1 MKKISLTIANK
12 IKVASICF
20 AALVTFALL
29 YLTISIETNSDISV
43 QQQQLVNSQIS
54 TIDDQSVSIEK
65 QTASLLQLK
74 LINDIN
80 TQFSEMRFWLYDL
93 AVSWLNESETNA
105 EEANEKFQELLNK
118 LDSSNPEIAQKVRSS
133 SENFYDKMIEAVD
146 AYVEDNRVLGNSLVS
161 KARSSALAVDSELSI
176 LLINAQESVNVANAE
191 VDTAGQ
197 KVVLSAND
205 VNASAGQIVSNNST
219 LTLAAITA
227 LFAVII
233 SSIIFCLSLLKTI
246 IPPIEQL
253 RNTLLSIESDADL
266 TLRASITSNDEL
278 GITSNALNNMLDK
291 FQSTIEKLANV
302 SLQLQ
307 QAATRT
313 SEVMQKTNQD
323 VNAQQGATDQVAA
336 AINEMSHT
344 VQEVAENTAHAT
356 NSANIANDSAQRG
369 YGIVIETINI
379 MEKLASKMDEAS
391 DVISGVSQESSSIG
405 GVLDVIRGISEQ
417 TNLLALNAAIEA
429 ARAGDAGR
437 GFAVVADEVRTLAQR
452 THESTAEIQSVIER
466 LQNGASAAVETID
479 DGQTITKAALGQAES
494 AGNALKEITQSVS
507 DISDVNFQI
516 ASAAE
521 EQSAATDEINRNVHD
536 ISQIAEQTTNAVES
550 TVSACNDQRDL
561 STQLEK
567 LVQQFK
573 I

>member
-1 MKKISLTIANK
+1 MKKTSITIANK
-12 IKVASICF
+12 IKIASISF
-20 AALVTFALL
+20 ATLVTCSLL
-29 YLTISIETNSDISV
+29 YLTLSIENNSEISV
-43 QQQQLVNSQIS
+43 RQKQLVNSQIS
-54 TIDDQSVSIEK
+54 TIDHQSISLET
-65 QTASLLQLK
+65 QSESLLQLE
-74 LINDIN
+74 LINNIN
-80 TQFSEMRFWLYDL
+80 MQFSEMRFWLYDL
-93 AVSWLNESETNA
+93 AVSWLNESEANA
-105 EEANEKFQELLNK
+105 DQANENLQELLNE
-118 LDSSNPEIAQKVRSS
+118 LDSTNPETAQKVRISS
-133 SENFYDKMIEAVD
+133 NIFYDKMIEAVD
-146 AYVEDNRVLGNSLVS
+146 AYVEENRVLGNSLVS
-161 KARSSALAVDSELSI
+161 KARSSALAVDSDLRR
-176 LLINAQESVNVANAE
+176 LLNSAQKSVNIANIE

-197 KVVLSAND
+197 KVAQSAND
-205 VNASAGQIVSNNST
+205 VNASADQIVSNNST

-227 LFAVII
+227 LCAVILL
-233 SSIIFCLSLLKTI
+233 SIIFCLSLLKAI
-246 IPPIEQL
+246 IPPIQQL

-266 TLRASITSNDEL
+266 TLRASITSNDEI
-278 GITSNALNNMLDK
+278 GITSNALNNMLEK
-291 FQSTIEKLANV
+291 FQQTIKKLAHV
-302 SLQLQ
+302 SLKLQ

-313 SEVMQKTNQD
+313 SQVMQKTNQD

-369 YGIVIETINI
+369 YDIVLETINI

-391 DVISGVSQESSSIG
+391 DVISGVSKESSSIG

-466 LQNGASAAVETID
+466 LQSGASAAVETID
-479 DGQTITKAALGQAES
+479 EGQKITKAALGQAEN
-494 AGNALKEITQSVS
+494 AGNSLKEITQSVS

-521 EQSAATDEINRNVHD
+521 EQSSATDEINRNVHD
-536 ISQIAEQTTNAVES
+536 ISQIAEQTTSAVED

-561 STQLEK
+561 SIQLEK

>member
-1 MKKISLTIANK
+1 MKQISLTIANK
-12 IKVASICF
+12 IKVASISF

-29 YLTISIETNSDISV
+29 YLTLSIGNNSDISV
-43 QQQQLVNSQIS
+43 QQQQLVSSQIS
-54 TIDDQSVSIEK
+54 NIDNQSVSLEK
-65 QTASLLQLK
+65 QSKSLKQLK
-74 LINDIN
+74 LINNIN
-80 TQFSEMRFWLYDL
+80 TAFSEMRFWLYDL
-93 AVSWLNESETNA
+93 AVSWLNDSEANA
-105 EEANEKFQELLNK
+105 ENANERLQELLNEF
-118 LDSSNPEIAQKVRSS
+118 DSSNPEITQKIRVS
-133 SENFYDKMIEAVD
+133 SEVFYDKMIEAVD
-146 AYVEDNRVLGNSLVS
+146 AYVEENRVLGNSLVS
-161 KARSSALAVDSELSI
+161 TARSSALAVDSELSE
-176 LLINAQESVNVANAE
+176 LLINAQESVTMVNAE

-197 KVVLSAND
+197 EVAQSAND
-205 VNASAGQIVSNNST
+205 VNTSADQIVSNNST

-227 LFAVII
+227 LCAVIL
-233 SSIIFCLSLLKTI
+233 SSVIFCISLLKAI
-246 IPPIEQL
+246 IPPIQQL

-266 TLRASITSNDEL
+266 TLRASIISDDEI

-291 FQSTIEKLANV
+291 FQHTIEKLAHV

-313 SEVMQKTNQD
+313 SEVMQKANQD
-323 VNAQQGATDQVAA
+323 VNSQQSATDQVAA

-356 NSANIANDSAQRG
+356 NSANVANDSAQQG

-379 MEKLASKMDEAS
+379 MEKLASKMDEAN

-466 LQNGASAAVETID
+466 LQNGTSAAVETID
-479 DGQTITKAALGQAES
+479 ESQKITKEALGQAES

-536 ISQIAEQTTNAVES
+536 ISQIAEKTTSAVES
-550 TVSACNDQRDL
+550 TVDACNDQRDL
-561 STQLEK
+561 STQLET

>member
-1 MKKISLTIANK
+1 MKKISITIANK
-12 IKVASICF
+12 IKVASVCF

-29 YLTISIETNSDISV
+29 YLTLSIENNSEISV
-43 QQQQLVNSQIS
+43 QQQELVSNQIS
-54 TIDDQSVSIEK
+54 TIDNQSTFLEK
-65 QTASLLQLK
+65 QSKSLLQLK

-80 TQFSEMRFWLYDL
+80 MQFSEMRFWLYDL
-93 AVSWLNESETNA
+93 AVSWLNESEANA
-105 EEANEKFQELLNK
+105 EQANEKLQVLLNE
-118 LDSSNPEIAQKVRSS
+118 LDSSNLEIAKSVRSS
-133 SENFYDKMIEAVD
+133 SEVFYDKMIEAVD
-146 AYVEDNRVLGNSLVS
+146 AYVEENRVLGNSLVS
-161 KARSSALAVDSELSI
+161 KARSSALEVDSDLRM
-176 LLINAQESVNVANAE
+176 LLASAQESVNSVNVE

-197 KVVLSAND
+197 KVTQSAND
-205 VNASAGQIVSNNST
+205 VNASADQIVSNNST
-219 LTLAAITA
+219 LTIAAITA
-227 LFAVII
+227 LCAVIL
-233 SSIIFCLSLLKTI
+233 SSIIFCFSLLKAI
-246 IPPIEQL
+246 IPPIQQL
-253 RNTLLSIESDADL
+253 RNTLLSIESEADL
-266 TLRASITSNDEL
+266 TLRASISSNDEL

-291 FQSTIEKLANV
+291 FQHTIKKLAQV

-307 QAATRT
+307 QAAART
-313 SEVMQKTNQD
+313 SEVMQKTSQD

-356 NSANIANDSAQRG
+356 NSANIANDSAQQG

-379 MEKLASKMDEAS
+379 MEKLTNKMGEAN
-391 DVISGVSQESSSIG
+391 DVISSVSQESSSIG

-429 ARAGDAGR
+429 ARAGEAGR

-466 LQNGASAAVETID
+466 LQSGTSAAVETID
-479 DGQTITKAALGQAES
+479 EGQKITEAALGQAES

-507 DISDVNFQI
+507 DITDVNFQI

-536 ISQIAEQTTNAVES
+536 ISQIAEKTTSAVEN
-550 TVSACNDQRDL
+550 TVSACNDQRYL
-561 STQLEK
+561 SVQLEK